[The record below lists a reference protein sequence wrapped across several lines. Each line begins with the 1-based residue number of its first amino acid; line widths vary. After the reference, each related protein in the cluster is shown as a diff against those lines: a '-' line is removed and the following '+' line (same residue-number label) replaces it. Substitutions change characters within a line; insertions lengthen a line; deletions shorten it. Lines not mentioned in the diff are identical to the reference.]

1 MKKVKKYIKMLIPRF
16 GTFTNGA
23 YKIKGIMFLGSL
35 YGKVVESYY
44 PMVYEVGEFVSLPEY
59 HLSGDDEPQFY

>member
-1 MKKVKKYIKMLIPRF
+1 MLIPRF

-59 HLSGDDEPQFY
+59 HLSGD